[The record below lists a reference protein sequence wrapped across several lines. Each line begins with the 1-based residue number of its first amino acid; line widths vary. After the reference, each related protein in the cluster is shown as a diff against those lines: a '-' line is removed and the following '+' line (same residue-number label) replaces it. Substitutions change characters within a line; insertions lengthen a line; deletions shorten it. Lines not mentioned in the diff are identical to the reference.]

1 MTNRNQRQTWSAAP
15 WGVMRRVRSHGGNRC
30 KRCGT
35 TRELGACR
43 VAEGDGVG
51 SFMLVCRRCHEE
63 EYPPLVEAVASPAGE
78 YPTIEEEYPPLVEE
92 YPAQEEEYPPPVEYG
107 PPAEEYE
114 GWRPA
119 QYLENAGGWNIWVY
133 GGAPAPWQH

>member
-1 MTNRNQRQTWSAAP
+1 MTNRNRRQPWSMVP
-15 WGVMRRVRSHGGNRC
+15 WGMMRRVRSHGGNRC

-63 EYPPLVEAVASPAGE
+63 EYPPLVE
-78 YPTIEEEYPPLVEE
+78 E

-114 GWRPA
+114 GWHPA
-119 QYLENAGGWNIWVY
+119 QYLENAGGWRPWVY